1 MLTMV
6 RGADK
11 AAGSK
16 VGSASTRPGAKA
28 SGGMKKKILKP
39 RKDDAEGGSARGK
52 RKRASGSSRIYE
64 KLRDEILSLTLRP
77 GAPLDEVSL
86 GRRFKLS
93 RSPVREALIRLAS
106 EKLVVI
112 LPNRSTVVAPFDLEA
127 APRHMDAL
135 ELMQRTTHRLAAMLR
150 TEQDLARIEA
160 AQQRFQA
167 ANEQRDVTAMI
178 ESNRDYH
185 VAIAEAGGN
194 PYFTSLYTRLLDEGR
209 RMLHLHFAIETE
221 RDALDNKSVV
231 AEHAAITRAIK
242 QRDADLTEQLALE
255 HATLFR
261 ERFLRYLDQNYVRA
275 IRLHDPA
282 ISGVNTKIDSRPSAA

>member
-1 MLTMV
+1 MLKVV

-11 AAGSK
+11 SLGSN
-16 VGSASTRPGAKA
+16 VGSGLDEARTKA
-28 SGGMKKKILKP
+28 CDGMKKRISAP
-39 RKDDAEGGSARGK
+39 RKDNAEGGTTRGK

-93 RSPVREALIRLAS
+93 RSPVREALIRLAG

-135 ELMQRTTHRLAAMLR
+135 ELMQRTTHRLAALLR
-150 TEQDLARIEA
+150 TDQDLVRIQA
-160 AQQRFQA
+160 AQQRFKVS
-167 ANEQRDVTAMI
+167 NEQRDVTGMI

-185 VAIAEAGGN
+185 MAIAEAGGN

-209 RMLHLHFAIETE
+209 RMLHLHFAIEAE
-221 RDALDNKSVV
+221 RDALDDKSVV

-261 ERFLRYLDQNYVRA
+261 ERFLRYLDQNYVRS
-275 IRLHDPA
+275 IRLRDPVVPGV
-282 ISGVNTKIDSRPSAA
+282 SGKLDSRPSAA

>member
-1 MLTMV
+1 MSRRSSTA
-6 RGADK
+6 RKEKTEAGA
-11 AAGSK
+11 
-16 VGSASTRPGAKA
+16 
-28 SGGMKKKILKP
+28 
-39 RKDDAEGGSARGK
+39 ARGK

-93 RSPVREALIRLAS
+93 RSPVREALIRLAG
-106 EKLVVI
+106 EKLVII

-135 ELMQRTTHRLAAMLR
+135 ELMQRTTHRLAALLR
-150 TEQDLARIEA
+150 TEQDLVRIQE
-160 AQQRFQA
+160 AQQRFKA

-185 VAIAEAGGN
+185 MAIAEAGGN

-209 RMLHLHFAIETE
+209 RMLHLHFAIEAE
-221 RDALDNKSVV
+221 RDALDDKSVV

-242 QRDADLTEQLALE
+242 QRDADLTEQLALD
-255 HATLFR
+255 HANLFR
-261 ERFLRYLDQNYVRA
+261 ERFLRYLDQNYVRS
-275 IRLHDPA
+275 IRLRDPA
-282 ISGVNTKIDSRPSAA
+282 DIAATGKLNARQSAA

>member
-1 MLTMV
+1 
-6 RGADK
+6 
-11 AAGSK
+11 
-16 VGSASTRPGAKA
+16 
-28 SGGMKKKILKP
+28 MKKKIP
-39 RKDDAEGGSARGK
+39 RPRADDSEGRSARGK

-77 GAPLDEVSL
+77 GVPLDEISL

-160 AQQRFQA
+160 AQQRFQTA
-167 ANEQRDVTAMI
+167 SEQRDVTAMI

-209 RMLHLHFAIETE
+209 RMLHLHFAIEAE
-221 RDALDNKSVV
+221 RDALDDKSVV

-242 QRDADLTEQLALE
+242 QRDADLTENLALE

-275 IRLHDPA
+275 IRLRDPV
-282 ISGVNTKIDSRPSAA
+282 ISAANTKVDSRPSAA